1 MADHAAAVD
10 HVAHQF
16 DDAEQQK
23 LAAELGMWLFL
34 ATEVMFFGGMIL
46 AYTVFRYE
54 HPAAFE
60 NPDERH
66 RRLDDFRDSADTCR
80 SELEQQFPGDPIVD
94 LWERAVEPAKNALAR
109 LAAGQ
114 PLVIAAGPE
123 GGLEAAEVEVARA
136 LGFDVV
142 SLGPFILRTETVA
155 AAVLGATL
163 LLKADEIP
171 E

>member
-1 MADHAAAVD
+1 MGPLAWG
-10 HVAHQF
+10 
-16 DDAEQQK
+16 DA
-23 LAAELGMWLFL
+23 L
-34 ATEVMFFGGMIL
+34 ATEADPG
-46 AYTVFRYE
+46 
-54 HPAAFE
+54 AAK
-60 NPDERH
+60 
-66 RRLDDFRDSADTCR
+66 LC
-80 SELEQQFPGDPIVD
+80 

-123 GGLEAAEVEVARA
+123 GGLEASEVEVARA

-155 AAVLGATL
+155 AAVLGAAL
-163 LLKADEIP
+163 LLKAEEIP